1 MPAFGTSVAADIA
14 NAALDFH
21 VRGKALL
28 QSQQERPL
36 LAWLNSN
43 EKSFIGGKQYVTDP
57 VQGAVMYDTA
67 GFFAGYSED
76 DQLSFAQAANILRTN
91 YAWKEVHAGFVITHT
106 ELKKDGIIVTD
117 GETSTSDMEASLT
130 RLTGLL
136 ENRLADFSESWA
148 RAMNEMCWK
157 DGSQDSKQTPGIQA
171 LLLEDPTVG
180 TVGSLAQATYSW
192 WRSRAASGVAVSP
205 ETQSLTKFLRHEA
218 LQLSRYGG
226 RPNKAFCGSDAWDAL
241 MSEVEKKGTYTQT
254 GFADKDTDVA
264 IQSIS
269 IKGIGRFE
277 YDPTLDTLGLS
288 KSIFVLDSRRVKSRP
303 MQGAKNL
310 TVNPSR
316 PYQYMLMLKSMTH
329 TMALGVTQ
337 LNANARYSVA

>member
-1 MPAFGTSVAADIA
+1 MAFGTSVATDIA

-28 QSQQERPL
+28 QTMQERPL
-36 LAWLNSN
+36 LAWLNSG
-43 EKSFIGGKQYVTDP
+43 KKTFPGGKQYITEP

-67 GFFAGYSED
+67 GFFAGFSED
-76 DQLSFAQAANILRTN
+76 DALTFAQASNILRAQ
-91 YAWKEVHAGFVITHT
+91 YPWKEMHAGFVITFT

-117 GETSTSDMEASLT
+117 GETATSENEASLT

-148 RAMNEMCWK
+148 RAMNEMLWK
-157 DGSQDSKQTPGIQA
+157 DGSQDSKQIPGIRS
-171 LLLEDPTVG
+171 LILDDPTG
-180 TVGSLAQATYSW
+180 ATTVGSLSQTTYTW
-192 WRSRAASGVAVSP
+192 WRNRASLNLAASP
-205 ETQSLTKFLRHEA
+205 ELQTLTKFLRNET

-226 RPNKAFCGSDAWDAL
+226 RPNKAFCGSDFWDAL

-277 YDPTLDTLGLS
+277 YDPTLDTLGES
-288 KSIFVLDSRRVKSRP
+288 RACYVMDSRRIKLRP
-303 MQGAKNL
+303 MAGGENQTL
-310 TVNPSR
+310 NPAR
-316 PYQYMLMLKSMTH
+316 PYQYMLMLKSMVYTGGLE
-329 TMALGVTQ
+329 ATQ
-337 LNANARYSVA
+337 LNACAKYKIA